1 MKNNRK
7 LQHQHQNKKSN
18 NKINNK
24 ISQNKISSQNNLSQN
39 RNTKRNNNG
48 IQRFLDKKN
57 WTSTSTIKL
66 VTFVAACLIIFAFSF
81 FVDEKSLQSGEENL
95 YYYKA
100 KVLEVLEDSTVIDSQ
115 TEGVRKG
122 TQSLKIEITSGKYKG
137 EVITID
143 NYLSAL
149 YNIYAKTG
157 TKIIVRAT
165 MYEEGPNFSIYNY
178 DRTPILYGFILL
190 FVACICIIGGKKG
203 FMSLLSLVLTLVAV
217 VKILLPLLIKGFPAI
232 TTSVV
237 LIILTTIVTFILLDG
252 INVKTTSAA
261 LGTMAGVLI
270 SGILAYLVGV
280 FGHITGF
287 QTEEAETLLLIAGNH
302 GLKVKNLLI
311 CGILISALGAVMD
324 VAMSIASSIHELHK
338 VNKTL
343 SVKELFQSGMNIGK
357 DAMGTMTNTLILA
370 FTGSSLN
377 LLLMIYSY
385 GIPYSQLI
393 NTDTIAI
400 EIIKSIAGSIGIVL
414 TVPFVAYIS
423 SYIEKKF
430 AK

>member
-1 MKNNRK
+1 MKNNSK
-7 LQHQHQNKKSN
+7 LQIN

-24 ISQNKISSQNNLSQN
+24 TNNKTNNKN
-39 RNTKRNNNG
+39 INTKRKYNG
-48 IQRFLDKKN
+48 FQKLLNKKN
-57 WTSTSTIKL
+57 WTRDSTIKL
-66 VTFVAACLIIFAFSF
+66 VTFIVVCLIMFAFSYF
-81 FVDEKSLQSGEENL
+81 INEKSLQSGEENL

-100 KVLEVLEDSTVIDSQ
+100 KVLDVLEDSTVIDSQ

-122 TQSLKIEITSGKYKG
+122 SQSLKIEITSGKYKG
-137 EVITID
+137 EVITIE

-149 YNIYAKTG
+149 YNIYAKPG

-217 VKILLPLLIKGFPAI
+217 VKILLPLLIKGFPTI

-237 LIILTTIVTFILLDG
+237 LIILTTIVTFIFLDG
-252 INVKTTSAA
+252 VNVKTTSAT

-270 SGILAYLVGV
+270 SGILAYFVGV

-338 VNKTL
+338 VNKAL
-343 SVKELFQSGMNIGK
+343 SVKELFHSGMNIGK

-414 TVPFVAYIS
+414 TVPFVAYFS
-423 SYIEKKF
+423 SYIEKRFSK
-430 AK
+430 